1 MGDLTPAL
9 VAIASI
15 VGGLVAL
22 SRNLPRIRRL
32 FRVDQAELV
41 ANLREL
47 ADTWEEKFNLVSADL
62 IAAKA
67 ELASERQA
75 RRLCQGDL
83 DDLRSVMRQRKR
95 PGGTRGQG
103 PL

>member
-22 SRNLPRIRRL
+22 ARNLPRLRKL
-32 FRVDQAELV
+32 FRADQSELL

-47 ADTWEEKFNLVSADL
+47 ADTWEEKYNLVKADL
-62 IAAKA
+62 Q
-67 ELASERQA
+67 ASETA
-75 RRLCQGDL
+75 RRACQGDL
-83 DDLRSVMRQRKR
+83 DDLRSTIRQRRR

-103 PL
+103 QA